1 MKSKKIL
8 SISGILLIGFLVWYL
23 FLKPYDYLVSFTAKT
38 FPGTINQTIKTWNTS
53 IKGASIKKSADILHL
68 DQAIPYADSTFL
80 YQWEIKPITD
90 STSAIKVYVTD
101 LDHSLQNRLT
111 YPFFHTDFEKRVKNS
126 MLDFNEKL
134 KEHISRFKVKIVG
147 ESEIEETFC
156 AYISIE
162 STQIGKAMGMMKN
175 YSLLTSTLL
184 ANKTELNG
192 KPFIVINEWNMANDS
207 IKYDFCYPIKK
218 NDSLTKH
225 PLLSYKE
232 IKSQK
237 ALKAIY
243 NGNYISSDRAWYALL
258 DYAKK
263 HEIEVDE
270 RPFEI
275 FHNNPNMGGDEL
287 EWTADIY
294 MPVIQ
299 K

>member
-1 MKSKKIL
+1 MKLKKIL
-8 SISGILLIGFLVWYL
+8 STSGILLIGFLSWYL

-38 FPGTINQTIKTWNTS
+38 FPGTINQTIKTWNIS
-53 IKGASIKKSADILHL
+53 IKGASIEKSADILHL
-68 DQAIPYADSTFL
+68 DQTIPYADSTFL
-80 YQWEIKPITD
+80 YRWEIEPITD
-90 STSAIKVYVTD
+90 STSSIKVYVTD

-126 MLDFNEKL
+126 MLDFNAKL

-147 ESEIEETFC
+147 ESQIKETFC

-184 ANKTELNG
+184 AENTALDG
-192 KPFIVINEWNMANDS
+192 RPFIVINEWNMANDS

-218 NDSLTKH
+218 NDSLKAH
-225 PLLSYKE
+225 PQLSYKE

-258 DYAKK
+258 DYAKNHK
-263 HEIEVDE
+263 IKVSKN
-270 RPFEI
+270 PVEI
-275 FHNNPNMGGDEL
+275 FHNNPNIGGDEL
-287 EWTADIY
+287 KWTAEIF
-294 MPVIQ
+294 MPILDN
-299 K
+299 